1 MAAAAAETA
10 RDEAPAALAQSADG
24 YMSPP
29 EVIAGLVI
37 AAAALTAVVLTDP
50 AGIQTLEV
58 PAVPPEVEET
68 AWQHE
73 PLVVQTVVP
82 VVVQPFLL
90 SAMDMV
96 KEDFIY

>member
-10 RDEAPAALAQSADG
+10 RDEAPEALAQSADG

-29 EVIAGLVI
+29 DAIDGLVI
-37 AAAALTAVVLTDP
+37 VPAALTAVVLTDP
-50 AGIQTLEV
+50 AGIQTFEV
-58 PAVPPEVEET
+58 PAAPPEVEDT

-73 PLVVQTVVP
+73 PLVVQTLVP
-82 VVVQPFLL
+82 EVAQPSLR